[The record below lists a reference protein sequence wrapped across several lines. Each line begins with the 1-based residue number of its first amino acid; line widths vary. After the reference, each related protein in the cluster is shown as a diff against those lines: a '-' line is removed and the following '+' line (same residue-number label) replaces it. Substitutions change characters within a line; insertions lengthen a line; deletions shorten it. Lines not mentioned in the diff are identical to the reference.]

1 MKSRLLKRGESGD
14 RADDN
19 EETIKS
25 RLAVFE
31 EQTIP
36 VIEHYEQEEK
46 VKKVRAKQKVLDA
59 LKVLIPLFLHET
71 GIISI

>member
-46 VKKVRAKQKVLDA
+46 VKKVSAKQKVLDA
-59 LKVLIPLFLHET
+59 LKVLIPLFLPET
-71 GIISI
+71 GIISV